1 MFHRDTAVFENAD
14 IGRCSL
20 PEVPDEESQ
29 DLYQTTTA
37 VQPPINQPVTP
48 RPLTTTQRPVTP
60 VPPKECASQINPVVD
75 PYMLTFGNEEGDS
88 YGKINNLAK
97 NHISVRFNISFE
109 FRSFHQ
115 NGAIFLI
122 GDPTDFGGDYVAGQL
137 SDGIFMVYFKY
148 DGTLYSVNSTAQTT
162 NGQWHTV
169 QVLKGTKNIR
179 IQVDG
184 NTKKEPIKRKL
195 NIDAPVFVGGV
206 KFDLSKRPELV
217 QHSIRG
223 CLRNFYINNQIIL
236 IKDAEIVKGVTK
248 CYVNVEPG
256 VYFPGSGYGIIDR
269 AFRVDRALKINFEFR
284 TSKVEGLIL
293 SISEGATGPA
303 LSIELYDGKIHF
315 SILNKDQYSAVS
327 GNTYGE
333 LCDKTWHA
341 VTAEVAG
348 DIIELIVDRYDPIYG
363 ISYAKDPDI
372 DTSAPLFIGGLPSIS
387 MKPDTVLSSSNFE
400 GCLRNVR
407 INSNPIDFFSLAES
421 YDIHKTDCPV

>member
-1 MFHRDTAVFENAD
+1 MNID
-14 IGRCSL
+14 IL
-20 PEVPDEESQ
+20 FF
-29 DLYQTTTA
+29 YF
-37 VQPPINQPVTP
+37 
-48 RPLTTTQRPVTP
+48 
-60 VPPKECASQINPVVD
+60 
-75 PYMLTFGNEEGDS
+75 Y
-88 YGKINNLAK
+88 
-97 NHISVRFNISFE
+97 RFNISFE

-256 VYFPGSGYGIIDR
+256 VYFPGSGYGIIGMYLSM
-269 AFRVDRALKINFEFR
+269 V
-284 TSKVEGLIL
+284 VVLI
-293 SISEGATGPA
+293 SVHCS
-303 LSIELYDGKIHF
+303 
-315 SILNKDQYSAVS
+315 LNNNYGNIMS
-327 GNTYGE
+327 GIIM
-333 LCDKTWHA
+333 TWHGLYLTNQQNKSCA
-341 VTAEVAG
+341 KQPLIKFVTNELSCNNCLVVYNTT
-348 DIIELIVDRYDPIYG
+348 DIQYFIHLSRYIVCTV
-363 ISYAKDPDI
+363 ISCFAN
-372 DTSAPLFIGGLPSIS
+372 TSF
-387 MKPDTVLSSSNFE
+387 LSVFLVYE
-400 GCLRNVR
+400 KLQ
-407 INSNPIDFFSLAES
+407 
-421 YDIHKTDCPV
+421 